1 MALAES
7 VHKYMAATGESAT
20 TASAQVQA
28 FNELGISEDVAQ
40 AAMVKLSKAIETT
53 PKKLAAVGI
62 EVAKDAK
69 GNVDLNASLLNVIDA
84 WNGTE
89 DAAKRNEIALIA
101 FGKNGVAAMLPI
113 LEAGSAS
120 LRQLEKDV
128 RVTMTD
134 ADIAQA
140 HKYVLEQKQV
150 QASFNAVQDSI
161 GQQVLPKLGA
171 LYDAYL
177 KQEYVHKRMA
187 ESGVSDDMVLG
198 QSTNDLVHKFE
209 KEYDAAQTA
218 KEKLNALADAH
229 TQAGIAAAEQAKALD
244 DLINSEEAQANAS
257 IHAQRADLAVAE
269 SAGKVDKAQDALN
282 KTIAQYGPKSEEAQA
297 AAFALSGTLLD
308 QQQAYLDAAT
318 AAQTLAKDQ
327 AGPDVSA
334 ADAAAAGHQ
343 ALIDKL
349 TAEASTLAPGSA
361 LRVWLDQY
369 IGKLHETPTDITTTF
384 HTVGGVGGSALS
396 AASPAADR
404 RCQGAPI
411 RSASP
416 GRRDAGH
423 GPAGRHGDSKRRRR
437 RRGAVVAG
445 RRHLYHGDGLGP
457 DGAGSGSVSPGGH
470 PAPGPGTAMSLD
482 GERLRRLAVKW
493 RSTKN
498 FRSEVASLSDLQLI
512 LKWKEAAL
520 SGLEPANEATYFTG
534 RHPDKARAAERATVR
549 SLVLALAYA
558 GELAE
563 RWGQA
568 LSSVGPAD
576 RHAEDVR
583 R

>member
-1 MALAES
+1 MATREVTAISAKVTLDSSSLTEAEKKAKIAGDGIKAGMTNASVHTEKLSGSFGVLLQQFGHLPPIATEAVRKLDSVGSAGSAMGGALGMASVGAVAAVGAVAGIVLEATGKYVALAES

-396 AASPAADR
+396 AGLAGGGPAL
-404 RCQGAPI
+404 
-411 RSASP
+411 P
-416 GRRDAGH
+416 GRTYTIGES
-423 GPAGRHGDSKRRRR
+423 GPE
-437 RRGAVVAG
+437 
-445 RRHLYHGDGLGP
+445 
-457 DGAGSGSVSPGGH
+457 
-470 PAPGPGTAMSLD
+470 T
-482 GERLRRLAVKW
+482 
-493 RSTKN
+493 
-498 FRSEVASLSDLQLI
+498 
-512 LKWKEAAL
+512 
-520 SGLEPANEATYFTG
+520 
-534 RHPDKARAAERATVR
+534 
-549 SLVLALAYA
+549 LVM
-558 GELAE
+558 G
-563 RWGQA
+563 
-568 LSSVGPAD
+568 
-576 RHAEDVR
+576 
-583 R
+583 